1 MPYALFMRRFDDFDA
16 WGEAVNGAHLTLTCD
31 HVEERVWTLG
41 VVGLGEVVLQVA
53 SEGGGNL
60 CYGGNTHAG
69 TTLFVPLTHAS
80 EHVVNGTPL
89 DADSLFAIASGADF
103 TIRLKRRP
111 HSWCSIALPPGLDAD
126 DLATGSARVACPPG
140 SVRALQKVV
149 ADVSSTLI
157 DLPAGSPAHEAAG
170 RHLLEA
176 ARACLSKRVTPRR
189 PATGRPRI
197 DRLTVMRRAMEAIE
211 ESQMLPTA
219 ADLARR
225 VSVTD
230 RTLLR
235 AFHET
240 FGLPPKKYLML
251 RQLQQIQRVLKRGVE
266 ETATVAD
273 VLARHGIWEFGRFA
287 GRYRGHFG
295 ELPSETLQRTRA

>member
-1 MPYALFMRRFDDFDA
+1 MRRFDDFDA
-16 WGEAVNGAHLTLTCD
+16 WGEAVSGAHLTLTCD

-41 VVGLGEVVLQVA
+41 IVGLGDVVLQVA

-60 CYGGNTHAG
+60 CYGGNVHPG
-69 TTLFVPLTHAS
+69 TMLFVPLTHAS

-89 DADSLFAIASGADF
+89 DADSLFAIARGADF
-103 TIRLKRRP
+103 TIRLKRLP
-111 HSWCSIALPPGLDAD
+111 HSWCSIALPAGLEAD
-126 DLATGSARVACPPG
+126 DLEAGSARVTCPPG
-140 SVRALQKVV
+140 SVRVLRKIV

-170 RHLLEA
+170 RQLLEA
-176 ARACLSKRVTPRR
+176 ARACLSKLAAPRR

-211 ESQMLPTA
+211 ESQTLPTA

-225 VSVTD
+225 VDVTD

-240 FGLPPKKYLML
+240 FGLAPKKYLML
-251 RQLQQIQRVLKRGVE
+251 RQLHRIQRVLKGGVE

-295 ELPSETLQRTRA
+295 ELPSETLLRSRA

>member
-1 MPYALFMRRFDDFDA
+1 MRRFDDFDA
-16 WGEAVNGAHLTLTCD
+16 WGEAVSGANLTLTCD

-41 VVGLGEVVLQVA
+41 IVGLGDVVLQVA

-60 CYGGNTHAG
+60 CYGGNTHSG
-69 TTLFVPLTHAS
+69 TMLFVPLTHAS
-80 EHVVNGTPL
+80 EHIVNGTPL
-89 DADSLFAIASGADF
+89 DADSLFAIARGGDF

-111 HSWCSIALPPGLDAD
+111 HSWCSIALPDGLDAD
-126 DLATGSARVACPPG
+126 DLVTGSTRVACPPG
-140 SVRALQKVV
+140 SMRALRNIV
-149 ADVSSTLI
+149 AEVSSSLI
-157 DLPAGSPAHEAAG
+157 DLPSGSPAHEAAG
-170 RHLLEA
+170 RRLLAA
-176 ARACLSKRVTPRR
+176 ARACLSKRTATRR

-197 DRLTVMRRAMEAIE
+197 DRLAVMRRAMEAIE
-211 ESQMLPTA
+211 KSQTLPTA
-219 ADLARR
+219 ADLASRAA
-225 VSVTD
+225 VTD

-251 RQLQQIQRVLKRGVE
+251 RQLHQIQRVLKRGVE

-295 ELPSETLQRTRA
+295 ELPSETLLRSRG

>member
-1 MPYALFMRRFDDFDA
+1 MRRFDDFDA

-103 TIRLKRRP
+103 TIRIKRRP

-176 ARACLSKRVTPRR
+176 ARACLSKRVAPRR

-211 ESQMLPTA
+211 KSQTLPTA